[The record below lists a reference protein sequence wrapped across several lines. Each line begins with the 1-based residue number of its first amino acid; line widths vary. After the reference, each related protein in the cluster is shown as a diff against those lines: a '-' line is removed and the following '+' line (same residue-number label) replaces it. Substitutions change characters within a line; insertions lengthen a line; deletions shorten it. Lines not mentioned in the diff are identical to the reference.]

1 MTTESMNTV
10 TVPQSTAGATPWS
23 HAAQVVATGLQSLQ
37 QSSQT
42 FEERRALHRQYQAV
56 LRGLREA
63 VASSPASQASASSAS
78 MLALYEVRAHL
89 PAASDGFQADD
100 QDE

>member
-1 MTTESMNTV
+1 
-10 TVPQSTAGATPWS
+10 
-23 HAAQVVATGLQSLQ
+23 
-37 QSSQT
+37 
-42 FEERRALHRQYQAV
+42 LHRQYQAV
-56 LRGLREA
+56 LCGLREA